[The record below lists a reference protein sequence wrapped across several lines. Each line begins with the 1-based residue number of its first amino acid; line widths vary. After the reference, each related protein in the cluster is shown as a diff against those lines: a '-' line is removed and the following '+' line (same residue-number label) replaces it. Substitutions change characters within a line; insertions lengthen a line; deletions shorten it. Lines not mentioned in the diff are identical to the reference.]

1 MMEIITDGYSI
12 SHKTTTIPFPRRH
25 TYM

>member
-1 MMEIITDGYSI
+1 MEIITDGYSI